1 MIKKYINNIKNILV
15 YYDVQPLLSWWCVSD
30 VFNNQVLWTNYNYW
44 LELGQPNTYWLYM
57 TYLVLSLS
65 IVLNLNNLSYLIKSI
80 GLYLTLYLFSTIRY
94 LVSIYTEDNG
104 FLLIDFK
111 NIFITMWY
119 ASMWLWIYFK
129 LKQEKL
135 HKSLI

>member
-15 YYDVQPLLSWWCVSD
+15 YYDVQPLLLWWCVSD

-44 LELGQPNTYWLYM
+44 LDLGQPNTYWLYM

-135 HKSLI
+135 NKSLI

>member
-15 YYDVQPLLSWWCVSD
+15 YYDVQPLLLWWCVSD
-30 VFNNQVLWTNYNYW
+30 VFNNQALWTNYNYW
-44 LELGQPNTYWLYM
+44 LDLGQPNTYWLYM

-80 GLYLTLYLFSTIRY
+80 GLYLILYLFSTIRY

>member
-1 MIKKYINNIKNILV
+1 MKYINNIKNILT
-15 YYDVQPLLSWWCVSD
+15 YYDHQPLLLWWCLSD

-44 LELGQPNTYWLYM
+44 LEQGQPNTYWLYM
-57 TYLVLSLS
+57 TYLILSLS
-65 IVLNLNNLSYLIKSI
+65 IVINLNNLIYLIRCV
-80 GLYLTLYLFSTIRY
+80 GLYLILYMFSTIRY
-94 LVSIYTEDNG
+94 LVSIYTEDEG

-119 ASMWLWIYFK
+119 FSMWFWIYFK

>member
-15 YYDVQPLLSWWCVSD
+15 YYDVQPLLLWWCVSD

-65 IVLNLNNLSYLIKSI
+65 IVLNLNNLSFLIKSI
-80 GLYLTLYLFSTIRY
+80 GLYLILYLFSTIRY

>member
-1 MIKKYINNIKNILV
+1 MKYIQNIKNILV
-15 YYDVQPLLSWWCVSD
+15 YYDVQPLLLWWCVSD
-30 VFNNQVLWTNYNYW
+30 VFNNQVLWTTYDYW

-57 TYLVLSLS
+57 IYLVLSLT
-65 IVLNLNNLSYLIKSI
+65 IVINLNNLKFLIKSI
-80 GLYLTLYLFSTIRY
+80 GLYLILYLFSTIRY
-94 LVSIYTEDNG
+94 LVSIYTEDEG

-119 ASMWLWIYFK
+119 SSMWLWIYFK

>member
-1 MIKKYINNIKNILV
+1 MKYIQNIKNILV
-15 YYDVQPLLSWWCVSD
+15 YYDVQPLLLWWCVSD
-30 VFNNQVLWTNYNYW
+30 VFNNQVLWTTYDYW

-57 TYLVLSLS
+57 TYLVLSLT
-65 IVLNLNNLSYLIKSI
+65 IVINLNNLKFLIKSI
-80 GLYLTLYLFSTIRY
+80 GLYLILYLFSTIRY

-111 NIFITMWY
+111 NIFITLWY
-119 ASMWLWIYFK
+119 SSMWFWIYFK
-129 LKQEKL
+129 LKKEKL

>member
-1 MIKKYINNIKNILV
+1 MKYIQNIKNILV
-15 YYDVQPLLSWWCVSD
+15 YYDVQPLLLWWCVSD
-30 VFNNQVLWTNYNYW
+30 VFNNQVLWTTYDYW

-57 TYLVLSLS
+57 AYLVLSLT
-65 IVLNLNNLSYLIKSI
+65 IVINLNNLKFLIKSI
-80 GLYLTLYLFSTIRY
+80 GLYLILYLFSTIRY
-94 LVSIYTEDNG
+94 LVSIYTEDEG

-119 ASMWLWIYFK
+119 SSMWLWIYFK

>member
-1 MIKKYINNIKNILV
+1 VKYIQNIKNILV
-15 YYDVQPLLSWWCVSD
+15 YYDVQPLLLWWCVSD
-30 VFNNQVLWTNYNYW
+30 VFNNQVLWTTYDYW

-57 TYLVLSLS
+57 AYLVLSLT
-65 IVLNLNNLSYLIKSI
+65 IVINLNNLKFLIKSI
-80 GLYLTLYLFSTIRY
+80 GLYLILYLFSTIRY
-94 LVSIYTEDNG
+94 LVSIYTEDEG

-119 ASMWLWIYFK
+119 SSMWLWIYFK

>member
-15 YYDVQPLLSWWCVSD
+15 YYDVQPLLLWWCVSD

-44 LELGQPNTYWLYM
+44 LDLGQPNTYWLYM

>member
-1 MIKKYINNIKNILV
+1 VKYIQNIKNILV
-15 YYDVQPLLSWWCVSD
+15 YYDVQPLLLWWCVSD
-30 VFNNQVLWTNYNYW
+30 VFNNQVLWTTYDYW

-57 TYLVLSLS
+57 AYLILSLT
-65 IVLNLNNLSYLIKSI
+65 IVINLNNLKFLIKSI
-80 GLYLTLYLFSTIRY
+80 GLYLILYLFSTIRY
-94 LVSIYTEDNG
+94 LVSIYTEDEG

-119 ASMWLWIYFK
+119 SSMWLWIYFK

>member
-1 MIKKYINNIKNILV
+1 VKYIQNIKNILV
-15 YYDVQPLLSWWCVSD
+15 YYDVQPLLLWWCVSD
-30 VFNNQVLWTNYNYW
+30 VFNNQVLWTTYDYW

-57 TYLVLSLS
+57 TYLVLSLT
-65 IVLNLNNLSYLIKSI
+65 IVINLNNLKFLIKSI
-80 GLYLTLYLFSTIRY
+80 GLYLILYLFSTIRY
-94 LVSIYTEDNG
+94 LVSIYTEDEG

-119 ASMWLWIYFK
+119 SSMWLWIYFK

>member
-15 YYDVQPLLSWWCVSD
+15 YYDVQPLLLWWCVSD

>member
-1 MIKKYINNIKNILV
+1 VKYIQNIKNILV
-15 YYDVQPLLSWWCVSD
+15 YYDVQPLLLWWCVSD
-30 VFNNQVLWTNYNYW
+30 VFNNQVLWTTYDYW

-57 TYLVLSLS
+57 IYLVLSLT
-65 IVLNLNNLSYLIKSI
+65 IVINLNNLKFLIKSI
-80 GLYLTLYLFSTIRY
+80 GLYLILYLFSTIRY
-94 LVSIYTEDNG
+94 LVSIYTEDEG

-119 ASMWLWIYFK
+119 SSMWLWIYFK

>member
-1 MIKKYINNIKNILV
+1 M
-15 YYDVQPLLSWWCVSD
+15 SD
-30 VFNNQVLWTNYNYW
+30 VFNNQVLWTNYSYW
-44 LELGQPNTYWLYM
+44 SELGQPNTYWLYM

-65 IVLNLNNLSYLIKSI
+65 IVINLNNLNYLIKSI
-80 GLYLTLYLFSTIRY
+80 GLYLILYMFSTIRY

-111 NIFITMWY
+111 NIFITVWY

-129 LKQEKL
+129 LKKEKL

>member
-1 MIKKYINNIKNILV
+1 VKYIQNIKNILV
-15 YYDVQPLLSWWCVSD
+15 YYDVQPLLLWWCVSD
-30 VFNNQVLWTNYNYW
+30 VFNNQVLWTTYDYW
-44 LELGQPNTYWLYM
+44 LELGQPNTYWLYL
-57 TYLVLSLS
+57 TYLVLSLT
-65 IVLNLNNLSYLIKSI
+65 IVINLNNLKFLIKSI
-80 GLYLTLYLFSTIRY
+80 GLYLILYLFSTIRY
-94 LVSIYTEDNG
+94 LVSIYTEDEG

-119 ASMWLWIYFK
+119 SSMWLWIYFK

>member
-1 MIKKYINNIKNILV
+1 MKYIQNIKNILV
-15 YYDVQPLLSWWCVSD
+15 YYDVQPLLLWWCVSD
-30 VFNNQVLWTNYNYW
+30 VFNNQVLWTTYDYW
-44 LELGQPNTYWLYM
+44 LELGQPNTYWLYL
-57 TYLVLSLS
+57 TYLVLSLT
-65 IVLNLNNLSYLIKSI
+65 IVINLNNLKFLIKSI
-80 GLYLTLYLFSTIRY
+80 GLYLILYLFSTIRY
-94 LVSIYTEDNG
+94 LVSIYTEDEG

-119 ASMWLWIYFK
+119 SSMWLWIYFK

>member
-1 MIKKYINNIKNILV
+1 MKYIQNIKNILV
-15 YYDVQPLLSWWCVSD
+15 YYDVQPLLLWWCVSD
-30 VFNNQVLWTNYNYW
+30 VFNNQVLWTTYDYW

-57 TYLVLSLS
+57 TYLVLSLT
-65 IVLNLNNLSYLIKSI
+65 IVINLNNLKFLIKSI
-80 GLYLTLYLFSTIRY
+80 GLYLILYLFSTIRY
-94 LVSIYTEDNG
+94 LVSIYTEDEG

-119 ASMWLWIYFK
+119 SSMWLWIYFK

>member
-1 MIKKYINNIKNILV
+1 MKYIQNIKNILV
-15 YYDVQPLLSWWCVSD
+15 YYDVQPLLLWWCVSD
-30 VFNNQVLWTNYNYW
+30 VFNNQVLWTTYDYW

-57 TYLVLSLS
+57 AYLVLSLT
-65 IVLNLNNLSYLIKSI
+65 IVINLNNLKFLIKSI
-80 GLYLTLYLFSTIRY
+80 GLYLILYLFITIRY
-94 LVSIYTEDNG
+94 LVSIYTEDEG

-119 ASMWLWIYFK
+119 SSMWLWIYFK

>member
-1 MIKKYINNIKNILV
+1 VKYIQNIKNILI
-15 YYDVQPLLSWWCVSD
+15 YYDVQPLLLWWCVSD
-30 VFNNQVLWTNYNYW
+30 VFNNQVLWTTYDYW

-57 TYLVLSLS
+57 TYLVLSLT
-65 IVLNLNNLSYLIKSI
+65 IVINLNNLKFLIKSI
-80 GLYLTLYLFSTIRY
+80 GLYLILYLFSTIRY
-94 LVSIYTEDNG
+94 LVSIYTEDEG

-119 ASMWLWIYFK
+119 SSMWLWIYFK

>member
-15 YYDVQPLLSWWCVSD
+15 YYDVQPLLLWWCVSD

-44 LELGQPNTYWLYM
+44 LDLGQPNTYWLYM

-65 IVLNLNNLSYLIKSI
+65 IVLNLNNLSHLIKSI

>member
-1 MIKKYINNIKNILV
+1 MKYIQNIKNILV
-15 YYDVQPLLSWWCVSD
+15 YYDVQPLLLWWCVSD
-30 VFNNQVLWTNYNYW
+30 VFNNQVLWTTYDYW

-57 TYLVLSLS
+57 AYLVLSLT
-65 IVLNLNNLSYLIKSI
+65 IVINLNNLKFLIKSI
-80 GLYLTLYLFSTIRY
+80 GLYLILYLFSTIRY
-94 LVSIYTEDNG
+94 LVSIYTEDEG

-119 ASMWLWIYFK
+119 SSMWLWLYFK

-135 HKSLI
+135 HKSLV